1 MLENC
6 CAFTGHRPRKF
17 PWKYDEADSRCLAL
31 KAVLADQIAALV
43 DAGFTQFLSGMAEA
57 TDTWSAL
64 SVLTLREKN
73 PAIRLHCILPCKE
86 QAEKWSASSQN
97 LYYSILDRADSI
109 VYVSRAY
116 HKNCMLER
124 NRFLVDHA
132 AALLAVYNGER
143 RGGTAATM
151 RYAQKN
157 YMAYDWEYYWNL
169 SASEEALYAIYDQ
182 VQAHIR
188 AESEA
193 ADTEKTMCFLKLE
206 RGENYYA
213 LAGAVLFIAV
223 VMVASASATVGG
235 L

>member
-1 MLENC
+1 M
-6 CAFTGHRPRKF
+6 GHRPHKF
-17 PWKYDEADSRCLAL
+17 PWKYNETDSRCVAL
-31 KAVLADQIAALV
+31 KAVLAEQIAALV

-124 NRFLVDHA
+124 NRFMVDHA
-132 AALLAVYNGER
+132 SILLAVYNGTQR
-143 RGGTAATM
+143 SGTGATV
-151 RYAQKN
+151 RYAQKQGCEIIVIDPTSR
-157 YMAYDWEYYWNL
+157 MTAHFPI
-169 SASEEALYAIYDQ
+169 ASVHE
-182 VQAHIR
+182 
-188 AESEA
+188 
-193 ADTEKTMCFLKLE
+193 
-206 RGENYYA
+206 
-213 LAGAVLFIAV
+213 
-223 VMVASASATVGG
+223 
-235 L
+235 